1 MFEAALILLIPLAV
15 GCFNTLCSRK
25 LPPTAAWA
33 AALTALIAALTLST
47 KLYLQGG
54 ACFEASWG
62 HGGSLAFSW
71 LLCFDELNAAFV
83 VLASFISHACLTY
96 STKYVEHGSQLYS
109 GLLLLFTS
117 GMIGC
122 LMSVD
127 MIAFY
132 LFWELMVWSS
142 YALIHLYGEGAEA
155 PRAAMLYLLI
165 SHVAS
170 TTLLFGLLSL
180 YALKGTFNLLA
191 VKELGLD
198 SPLEVFAAASVSIGL
213 LIKMGVIPLL
223 HVWLPDAHS
232 EAPAP
237 VSAMLSGLMIEVAAY
252 GFLRILYGCWSLES
266 LRSVSWLVWGCG
278 LAMLSYTAILSFSQ
292 LDIKRFMAYSSINEM
307 GLVVFALGLFAHGAA
322 VAAVAHTLNHEIVKS
337 LLFLYAGCIVHEV
350 KVRNIRTLGDMLW
363 FMPEASAAGLIG
375 SLSIIGIPGLNI
387 FVSELLIYMAGVD
400 VGLLAPTVAAAVM
413 MAVFSA
419 AWLRFINR
427 VMLTRR
433 RLGRV
438 RVSFAMLIPM
448 FALALICLALGLH
461 PDPLIEAA
469 ERAASVVS

>member
-1 MFEAALILLIPLAV
+1 MAGAPLKEIARRVAAKVRRAVRAAVGEHVASLSSTGDIPEDDLAV
-15 GCFNTLCSRK
+15 
-25 LPPTAAWA
+25 
-33 AALTALIAALTLST
+33 
-47 KLYLQGG
+47 
-54 ACFEASWG
+54 EAI
-62 HGGSLAFSW
+62 LASAQ
-71 LLCFDELNAAFV
+71 LRAAF
-83 VLASFISHACLTY
+83 ASGIL
-96 STKYVEHGSQLYS
+96 
-109 GLLLLFTS
+109 
-117 GMIGC
+117 GC
-122 LMSVD
+122 LEAVD
-127 MIAFY
+127 AISFY

-170 TTLLFGLLSL
+170 TTLLFGLLSIH
-180 YALKGTFNLLA
+180 ALTGSFNLLD
-191 VKELGLD
+191 VKGLGLD
-198 SPLEVFAAASVSIGL
+198 TPLEAFAAAAVSIGL
-213 LIKMGVIPLL
+213 FIKMGVAPFL

-232 EAPAP
+232 EAPSP

-252 GFLRILYGCWSLES
+252 AFLRIIYGCWSLEA
-266 LRSVSWLVWGCG
+266 LKPVGWLVWGCG
-278 LAMLSYTAILSFSQ
+278 LVMLSYAAVLSFSQ
-292 LDIKRFMAYSSINEM
+292 VDLKRFMAYSSINEM
-307 GLVVFALGLFAHGAA
+307 GLVAFALGLFAHGAA
-322 VAAVAHTLNHEIVKS
+322 AAAVAHTLNHGVVKS

-350 KVRNIRTLGDMLW
+350 KARSMRTLGDMLW

-375 SLSIIGIPGLNI
+375 ALSIIGVPGLNI

-438 RVSFAMLIPM
+438 RVSLAMLIPM
-448 FALALICLALGLH
+448 FALAALCLILGLY

-469 ERAASVVS
+469 ERAASVVA